1 MADICANS
9 SSSADR
15 ALLGHGLV
23 LVTGGAGFIGSH
35 IVCDLSAAG
44 HRVVVADRMRQGV
57 KWRNIAAAPLHDL
70 APPEHLFSWL
80 DRHRSEIA
88 AIVHMA
94 AVSATDEPD
103 IDRYVVNNIR
113 LSLDLWEWCAANR
126 TRLVY
131 ASSAATYG
139 SGAGGF
145 ADDESPAALA
155 ALAPLNAYGW
165 SKHLVDRRI
174 IDDATAGRPT
184 PPQWA
189 GLKFFNVYGPNE
201 AHKGTMASIVSKTL
215 PIVAA
220 GRPVELFKSY
230 DPAYPD
236 GGQLRDF
243 VYVGDC
249 AAVVLWLLANP
260 AVNGLFNV
268 GTGVARSFAELIGA
282 VGAGLGVAPEIRYID
297 MPPALRAQYQYY
309 TKAEIG
315 KLRAAGFAGAF
326 RTIEDGVR
334 ATIAGARSA
343 AEVPGA

>member
-1 MADICANS
+1 MADICATS
-9 SSSADR
+9 SSGADHA
-15 ALLGHGLV
+15 ALSTLGGGLV

-44 HRVVVADRMRQGV
+44 HRVVVADRLRQGT
-57 KWRNIAAAPLHDL
+57 KWRNIATARLHDFVQ
-70 APPEHLFSWL
+70 PEQLFDWL
-80 DRHRSEIA
+80 DRHRSEIV
-88 AIVHMA
+88 AILHMA

-103 IDRYVVNNIR
+103 IDRYVANNVR
-113 LSLDLWEWCAANR
+113 LSLDLWEWCAVHR
-126 TRLVY
+126 TRLLY

-145 ADDESPAALA
+145 NDDGGPAALA

-174 IDDATAGRPT
+174 VDDATSGAPT

-189 GLKFFNVYGPNE
+189 GLKFFNVYGANE
-201 AHKGTMASIVSKTL
+201 AHKGAMASLVSKNL
-215 PIVAA
+215 PVVAA

-249 AAVVLWLLANP
+249 VAVVRWLLANP
-260 AVNGLFNV
+260 SVNGLFNV
-268 GTGVARSFAELIGA
+268 GTGTARSVVELIGA
-282 VGAGLGVAPEIRYID
+282 VGAGLGVAPEIRYVE
-297 MPPALRAQYQYY
+297 MPPMLRAQYQYY

-315 KLRAAGFAGAF
+315 KLRAAGFADPF
-326 RTIEDGVR
+326 STIEDGVR
-334 ATIAGARSA
+334 ATIAHAR
-343 AEVPGA
+343 